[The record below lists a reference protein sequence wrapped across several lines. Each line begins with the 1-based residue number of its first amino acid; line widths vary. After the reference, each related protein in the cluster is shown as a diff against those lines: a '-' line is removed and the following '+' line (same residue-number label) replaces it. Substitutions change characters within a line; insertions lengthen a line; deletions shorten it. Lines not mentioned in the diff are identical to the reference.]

1 MNYRLILKMLSWAS
15 YFEAAFLL
23 LPVLTAIVYK
33 EDALWA
39 YLISIGICL
48 VVGTLF
54 RLIRPKQQVMHAKE
68 GFYTVALCWILLS
81 LLGAIPFV
89 LTKEIPFYVDALF
102 EIVSGFTTT
111 GASILTDV
119 ESLSHASLMWR
130 SFSHWIGGMGI
141 LVFMLAILPS
151 QKGNGS
157 IMYLMK
163 AESPGP
169 TVGKLV
175 PKIRQTAMI
184 LYGIYFGMTVIQIII
199 LLIAKMPVFDTLTLT
214 FGSAGTGGFAIKNS
228 GLADYTAAQQIII
241 TIFMILFG
249 VNFNFYYL
257 ILIKKLKPAFSMS
270 EVKTYIGIITVAI
283 LFISIDIV
291 SMYDS
296 IGEAVRHSAFQVGS
310 IITTTGY
317 TTTDFNLWPSF
328 SKTILV
334 ALMFIGACAGST
346 GGGIKVSRII
356 LLLKGIKNEI
366 ALAVHPRS
374 IRKVKMDKH
383 TVEPETIRSLNAFFA
398 LYMALFAISV
408 LIVSLDEKDLVTNF
422 TAIAATLNNI
432 GPGLEVVGPTGNFG
446 SFSWFSKLV
455 MTFDMLAGRLELIPI
470 LMLVS
475 PRTWKR

>member
-1 MNYRLILKMLSWAS
+1 MNYRLIFKMLSWAC
-15 YFEAAFLL
+15 YFEAGFLM
-23 LPVLTAIVYK
+23 LPALTALIYK
-33 EDALWA
+33 EDALLA
-39 YLISIGICL
+39 YLISALIC
-48 VVGTLF
+48 VAVGTVF
-54 RLIRPKQQVMHAKE
+54 RFIRPKQEVMHAKE
-68 GFYTVALCWILLS
+68 GFYTVALCWILFS
-81 LLGAIPFV
+81 LLGAVPFV
-89 LTKEIPFYVDALF
+89 ISKEIPFYIDALF

-111 GASILTDV
+111 GASILSDV
-119 ESLSHASLMWR
+119 EALSHASLMWR

-184 LYGIYFGMTVIQIII
+184 LYGIYFGMTIIQIIL
-199 LLIAKMPVFDTLTLT
+199 LLIAGMPVFDTLTLT
-214 FGSAGTGGFAIKNS
+214 FGSAGTGGFSIKNT
-228 GLADYTAAQQIII
+228 GLADYTMLQQGII
-241 TIFMILFG
+241 TVFMILFG
-249 VNFNFYYL
+249 VNFSFYYL
-257 ILIKKLKPAFSMS
+257 LLAAKFRQAFGIS
-270 EVKTYIGIITVAI
+270 EVKTYILIILAAI
-283 LFISIDIV
+283 GLITIDIHNMFNSV
-291 SMYDS
+291 
-296 IGEAVRHSAFQVGS
+296 GEAAHHAAFQVGS

-317 TTTDFNLWPSF
+317 TTTDFNQWPGF

-374 IRKVKMDKH
+374 IKKVKMDKH

-398 LYMALFAISV
+398 LYMVLFALSV
-408 LIVSLDEKDLVTNF
+408 LIVSLDEFDLVTNF
-422 TAIAATLNNI
+422 TAVAATLNNI
-432 GPGLEVVGPTGNFG
+432 GPGLEVVGPMGNFG
-446 SFSWFSKLV
+446 SFSWHSKLV
-455 MTFDMLAGRLELIPI
+455 MIFDMLAGRLELIPI